1 MNILS
6 FETLDSTNAC
16 ALKLAEAGA
25 DPETV
30 VWAQTQTSGRGQY
43 GRIFV
48 SPPGGLYFSLLLQP
62 DLEPERLPLVTLAAG
77 VGCCR
82 FLERHCGLSTRLKWP
97 NDLYCRK
104 RKLGGILTET
114 MPITANRPVTVVV
127 GIGLNFNSTT
137 AGFPEDML
145 RRITSVHAL
154 TGETY
159 ELRVILPLLAREI
172 MERIQALHSNQ
183 DKLLALWNE
192 RDYLKGHPILWETGR
207 KHITGTG
214 RGLADDGCYILE
226 DQGGKRHTIL
236 AGRVQPLTCPTADS

>member
-6 FETLDSTNAC
+6 FETLGSTNAR
-16 ALKLAEAGA
+16 AFKLAEAGA
-25 DPETV
+25 GPETV
-30 VWAQTQTSGRGQY
+30 VWAQRQTSGRGQH

-62 DLEPERLPLVTLAAG
+62 DLEPERLSLVTLAAG

-82 FLERHCGLSTRLKWP
+82 FLERHCGLPTKLKWP

-114 MPITANRPVTVVV
+114 MPITTNRPVTVVV
-127 GIGLNFNSTT
+127 GIGLNFNSTPV
-137 AGFPEDML
+137 GFPKDMQRL
-145 RRITSVHAL
+145 ITSVYAL
-154 TGETY
+154 TGEIY
-159 ELRVILPLLAREI
+159 ELRAILPLLAGEI
-172 MERIQALHSNQ
+172 MQRIHALHSNQ

-192 RDYLKGHPILWETGR
+192 RDYLKGHPMLWETGR
-207 KHITGTG
+207 KRITGIG

-226 DQGGKRHTIL
+226 DQTGKRHTIL